1 MKRTFELVL
10 VEQCAPTLAGV
21 KPASLFRYGSD
32 GIAPIRCSAAHWDR
46 MLAPLGVRIMIIKEC
61 PASNACMIF
70 VYRASWL
77 ERLLTEKHRLLF
89 LKRQGYSPGPVPQM
103 LGQLSQRL
111 CLEREYPH
119 EIGVFLGYP
128 LADVVGFIENR
139 GWNYTCC
146 GYWKSYGDPAA
157 AQKCFARYRSCT
169 DLYKRRYA
177 QGTPLLE
184 LVVAA

>member
-1 MKRTFELVL
+1 M

-77 ERLLTEKHRLLF
+77 EQPF
-89 LKRQGYSPGPVPQM
+89 
-103 LGQLSQRL
+103 
-111 CLEREYPH
+111 
-119 EIGVFLGYP
+119 
-128 LADVVGFIENR
+128 D
-139 GWNYTCC
+139 
-146 GYWKSYGDPAA
+146 
-157 AQKCFARYRSCT
+157 
-169 DLYKRRYA
+169 
-177 QGTPLLE
+177 
-184 LVVAA
+184 